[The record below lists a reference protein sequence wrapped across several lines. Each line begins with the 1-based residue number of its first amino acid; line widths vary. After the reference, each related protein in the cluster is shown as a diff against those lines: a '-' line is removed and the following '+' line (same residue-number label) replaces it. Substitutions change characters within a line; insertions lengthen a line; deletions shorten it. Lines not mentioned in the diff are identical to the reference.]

1 MPLDPCTPRQAM
13 GTRAKDPLG
22 LWAQPVSTMY
32 THPVMN
38 PKLTV
43 SCAPGPML
51 RGYGETVGEWGS
63 YPVSLQVGLQTQDI
77 KDTLEHTGHVGAYEK
92 DIQHLRTGV
101 PSKGQVLVSKTKG
114 GRWFKRLCWKLG
126 QAVKE
131 DLRQA
136 NRQSKGPETQGT
148 TGWNRAGRRQAG
160 EVPSYLEDKW

>member
-1 MPLDPCTPRQAM
+1 M
-13 GTRAKDPLG
+13 
-22 LWAQPVSTMY
+22 
-32 THPVMN
+32 
-38 PKLTV
+38 
-43 SCAPGPML
+43 
-51 RGYGETVGEWGS
+51 
-63 YPVSLQVGLQTQDI
+63 SLQVGLQTQDI

-114 GRWFKRLCWKLG
+114 GRWFKRLRWKLG

-148 TGWNRAGRRQAG
+148 LAEIGQGGGRLGRFHHT
-160 EVPSYLEDKW
+160 LRTNDK